1 MPPPIHGMN
10 ENVLANHFSAGSS
23 CGTSTNTPHSP

>member
-1 MPPPIHGMN
+1 MNGMN

-23 CGTSTNTPHSP
+23 LGARKNTPHNP